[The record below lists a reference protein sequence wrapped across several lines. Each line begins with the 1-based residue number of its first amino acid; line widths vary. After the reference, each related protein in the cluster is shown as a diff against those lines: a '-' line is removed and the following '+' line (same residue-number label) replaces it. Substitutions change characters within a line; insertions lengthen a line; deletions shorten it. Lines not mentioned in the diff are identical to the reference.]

1 MGSRSMGS
9 ESLIA
14 RSMTLTPLILNSVIA
29 NYLNGDTVINK
40 PNGSGIGR
48 IIRATD
54 CSRKGFIA
62 AWRFEAAFRQEA
74 GLAIMMLPLSFWL
87 AQSAQHWAL
96 LVSVLLLVLIVELLN
111 SAIETLTDRVSL
123 ERHEL
128 SGRAKD
134 LGSAAVTLSLTIV
147 AVVWGVAIYQKLVG

>member
-1 MGSRSMGS
+1 M
-9 ESLIA
+9 
-14 RSMTLTPLILNSVIA
+14 
-29 NYLNGDTVINK
+29 INK
-40 PNGSGIGR
+40 PNGSGLGR
-48 IIRATD
+48 IVKATE
-54 CSRKGFIA
+54 CSRKGFVA

-74 GLAIMMLPLSFWL
+74 LLALLLLPLSFWL
-87 AQSAQHWAL
+87 AQSAQHWAV

-134 LGSAAVTLSLTIV
+134 LGSAAVTLSLTVV
-147 AVVWGVAIYQKLVG
+147 AIVWGVALWQQLS